1 MKPAQNKGKKEGGVV
16 KRAISLP
23 KSLDKKLLALIAGG
37 GRTYS
42 GTIREAVEL
51 YLESLESR
59 DVEDAYARYYSQQ
72 EPVRQDRAL
81 AREVSDLP
89 WRHWP

>member
-1 MKPAQNKGKKEGGVV
+1 MKPARNKGENEGGAV

-23 KSLDKKLLALIAGG
+23 KSLDEKLIALISGG

-51 YLESLESR
+51 YLKSLESR
-59 DVEDAYARYYSQQ
+59 DVEAVYARYYSQP
-72 EPVRQDRAL
+72 EPARQDRAL